1 MLTQQWFFSIGD
13 VAGPYFWEGPEK
25 ALTSDNL
32 IYKTVA
38 AAEGALTGF
47 ATMMYNLVYL
57 RQGHGG
63 RGFDQSKLVQLL
75 DLTNIGNLNFRSFL
89 SMSVWFVLE
98 YNRLMAFYF
107 DDESDMGIHDGAF
120 SNFGWKNETSVW

>member
-1 MLTQQWFFSIGD
+1 LIKFLSIGD

-38 AAEGALTGF
+38 AAEGALIGF
-47 ATMMYNLVYL
+47 STMIYNLIYL

-63 RGFDQSKLVQLL
+63 RGFDQSKLIQLL
-75 DLTNIGNLNFRSFL
+75 DHANIGNICYSIYIQKKTLMKYF
-89 SMSVWFVLE
+89 LE
-98 YNRLMAFYF
+98 YERLMAFYF
-107 DDESDMGIHDGAF
+107 DDQSDMGVHDGAF
-120 SNFGWKNETSVW
+120 SNFGWRNQTSVW

>member
-1 MLTQQWFFSIGD
+1 LIGD

-25 ALTSDNL
+25 VLTSDNL

-38 AAEGALTGF
+38 AAEGALIGF
-47 ATMMYNLVYL
+47 STMIYNIIYL

-75 DLTNIGNLNFRSFL
+75 DHANIGNICHSIYIQKKTLMKYF
-89 SMSVWFVLE
+89 LE
-98 YNRLMAFYF
+98 YERLMAFYY
-107 DDESDMGIHDGAF
+107 DDQSDMGIHDGAF
-120 SNFGWKNETSVW
+120 SNFGWKNQTSVW